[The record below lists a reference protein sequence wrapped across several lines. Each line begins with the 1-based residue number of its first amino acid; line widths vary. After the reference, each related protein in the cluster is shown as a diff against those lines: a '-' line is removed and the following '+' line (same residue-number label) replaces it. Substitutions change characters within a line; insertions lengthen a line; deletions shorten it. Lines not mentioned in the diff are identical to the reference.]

1 MAHFLVIAAS
11 SGIGQA
17 TVPIPK
23 EAGHSVFTTARDQ
36 SKIFPYAIVDATDF
50 DGLDS
55 VFMQA
60 GSFKLWRKRVSGR
73 SSKYE
78 KRAKLLR
85 QEAE

>member
-17 TVPIPK
+17 TVSLLK
-23 EAGHSVFTTARDQ
+23 EAGHSLFTTARDQ
-36 SKIFPYAIVDATDF
+36 LKIFPDTIVDATDF

-55 VFMQA
+55 VFKHV
-60 GSFKLWRKRVSGR
+60 GSFKLWRKPVSGR

-78 KRAKLLR
+78 KRAKLLQ

>member
-17 TVPIPK
+17 TVSLLK

-36 SKIFPYAIVDATDF
+36 SKIFPDAIVDATDF
-50 DGLDS
+50 DALDS
-55 VFMQA
+55 VFKQTC
-60 GSFKLWRKRVSGR
+60 SFKLWRKRVSGR
-73 SSKYE
+73 SSKYQ
-78 KRAKLLR
+78 KRAKLFR

>member
-1 MAHFLVIAAS
+1 MAHFLVIAKS

-17 TVPIPK
+17 MVSMHK
-23 EAGHSVFTTARDQ
+23 EAGHNVFTTARDQ
-36 SKIFPYAIVDATDF
+36 SKIFSNGIVDATDF
-50 DGLDS
+50 GALGS
-55 VFMQA
+55 VFKQD